1 MKLPEELL
9 EELNDQSVN
18 KNDSEKTKKIKI
30 DLTSKSKKLEESVI
44 SDFIPLKTYK

>member
-9 EELNDQSVN
+9 EDLNDLPIN
-18 KNDSEKTKKIKI
+18 KNDSEKIKKIKI
-30 DLTSKSKKLEESVI
+30 DLASKSKKLEESAI